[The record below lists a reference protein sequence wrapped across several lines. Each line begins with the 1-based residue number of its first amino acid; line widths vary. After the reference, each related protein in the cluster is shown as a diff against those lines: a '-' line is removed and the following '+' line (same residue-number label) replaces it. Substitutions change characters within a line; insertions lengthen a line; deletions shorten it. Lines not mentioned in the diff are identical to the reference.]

1 MALSTVDKF
10 RKSREAEYCIKCFD
24 KNLKF
29 VNGSH
34 LNKEN
39 NQAVKCIVTKD
50 SKHRYSCLDKD
61 CMNHMWIC
69 RKHKKLNEPTMK
81 KQQARIKNSGATL
94 NFIVDTINPTVE
106 STAASVKSPE
116 ATVKLPVASVI
127 LPASP
132 QSILPEYVPT
142 SLPDSI
148 RSTSTHAEIGEAL
161 HMMQASQI
169 SEKNLANSK
178 ASSTQQN

>member
-1 MALSTVDKF
+1 
-10 RKSREAEYCIKCFD
+10 
-24 KNLKF
+24 
-29 VNGSH
+29 
-34 LNKEN
+34 
-39 NQAVKCIVTKD
+39 
-50 SKHRYSCLDKD
+50 
-61 CMNHMWIC
+61 
-69 RKHKKLNEPTMK
+69 MK

-94 NFIVDTINPTVE
+94 NFIVDTINPTVQ
-106 STAASVKSPE
+106 STEASVKSPE

-127 LPASP
+127 LPVSP